1 MSRAKS
7 IKSIL
12 DGISTARLNFLE
24 RVEDSRLLEQRIQ
37 SVHDE
42 VMRTYQEPEINNL
55 QETYE
60 VVAAR
65 RGLAPKDVEAVEGI
79 IARRAGGG
87 AGEGFLDS
95 VAQRLRAFK
104 TDFNESVLGKTDQ
117 RSLGQQ
123 IERDISGSK
132 GGSKATLSSKIA
144 SNRSYLTGLVTGAG
158 PLGVLGLAAWFANN
172 DYDPTPEELQEVI
185 DGLDAARA
193 NKEST
198 FKIGDTVYDVPDI
211 PQKELTGFRK
221 AYSDAVKAGEPDF
234 EYTTKDG
241 VTRLYSTE
249 MKTNDPDVVFART
262 EKNNGSLMT
271 PREGYRHGTE
281 VNGQKVSL
289 WEAAKN
295 ALMSEEAQDQARIRQ
310 QAIENM
316 PPMPGTNVSTNP
328 KEDSKNVEITIINQ
342 GTDKAEAPPVD
353 QSTPYQR
360 KQQLKQFDQGLEESD
375 NFFLPVRKGE
385 AEGGMQEQQD
395 MPVDTYPNIPPEEMA
410 AVEAS
415 QLPDEEME
423 TNYLDFVID
432 ESLNDEEQMYLM
444 NALESDPRLSQIFD
458 KVLDTASEFSGAGEV
473 DGPGTGVSDSI
484 PARLSDG
491 EFVITKKATD
501 AIGAD
506 NLQQMMDDAERAY
519 DGGYQLKPMA
529 FGGVVEDEELEDSNK
544 DYLSKTDEEIK
555 KVMIGAN
562 RMPSVR

>member
-65 RGLAPKDVEAVEGI
+65 RGLTPEDIKAVEDIVG
-79 IARRAGGG
+79 RQAGGG
-87 AGEGFLDS
+87 AGEGFIGEM
-95 VAQRLRAFK
+95 AQDLRSAK
-104 TDFNESVLGKTDQ
+104 RQVKDFFTGESSL
-117 RSLGQQ
+117 SLGQQ
-123 IERDISGSK
+123 IARDIAGEK
-132 GGSKATLSSKIA
+132 GGAKATVDARDKNVRTKAL
-144 SNRSYLTGLVTGAG
+144 GLLA
-158 PLGVLGLAAWFANN
+158 VLGTVAWYENN

-249 MKTNDPDVVFART
+249 MKTNDPDVVFARI

-360 KQQLKQFDQGLEESD
+360 RQQIKQFDQGLEESD

>member
-42 VMRTYQEPEINNL
+42 VNRTYLEPDINTL

-60 VVAAR
+60 VVADR
-65 RGLAPKDVEAVEGI
+65 RGLTPEDVKAVEGI
-79 IARRAGGG
+79 VARRAGGG
-87 AGEGFLDS
+87 AGEG
-95 VAQRLRAFK
+95 
-104 TDFNESVLGKTDQ
+104 VLGEMAQDL
-117 RSLGQQ
+117 RSAKRQVKDFFTGESSLSVGQQ
-123 IERDISGSK
+123 ISRDISGEK
-132 GGSKATLSSKIA
+132 GGAKATVDARDKNVRTKAL
-144 SNRSYLTGLVTGAG
+144 GLLA
-158 PLGVLGLAAWFANN
+158 VLGTVAWYENN

-211 PQKELTGFRK
+211 PQKELTGFKK
-221 AYSDAVKAGEPDF
+221 AYSNAVKAGEPDF

-249 MKTNDPDVVFART
+249 MKTNDPDVVFARI

-360 KQQLKQFDQGLEESD
+360 KQQIKQFDQGLEESD

-395 MPVDTYPNIPPEEMA
+395 MPVDTYPNIPPDEMA
-410 AVEAS
+410 EVEAS
-415 QLPDEEME
+415 QLPDDEME
-423 TNYLDFVID
+423 EGYLDYVVD
-432 ESLNDEEQMYLM
+432 ESLDNEEQDYLM
-444 NALESDPRLSQIFD
+444 NALEADPKLSQIFD
-458 KVLDTASEFSGAGEV
+458 KVIDTASEFSGAGEV
-473 DGPGTGVSDSI
+473 EGPGTGVSDSI

-506 NLQQMMDDAERAY
+506 NLQAMMDEAERA
-519 DGGYQLKPMA
+519 DDSGQKLRLA
-529 FGGVVEDEELEDSNK
+529 FGGMAEKEDELEDSK

-555 KVMIGAN
+555 KVMIGSN

>member
-42 VMRTYQEPEINNL
+42 VMRTYQEPGINNL

-65 RGLAPKDVEAVEGI
+65 RGLTPKDVEAVEGI
-79 IARRAGGG
+79 IARKAGGG
-87 AGEGFLDS
+87 AEESFIGEMARD
-95 VAQRLRAFK
+95 LRSAK
-104 TDFNESVLGKTDQ
+104 RQVKDFFTGESSL
-117 RSLGQQ
+117 SLGQQ
-123 IERDISGSK
+123 IARDIAGEK
-132 GGSKATLSSKIA
+132 GGAKATVDAVDKNVRTKAL
-144 SNRSYLTGLVTGAG
+144 GLLA
-158 PLGVLGLAAWFANN
+158 VLGTVAWYENN

-221 AYSDAVKAGEPDF
+221 AYSDAVKAGKPDF

-249 MKTNDPDVVFART
+249 MKTNDPDVVFARI

-271 PREGYRHGTE
+271 PREGYRHGSG

-360 KQQLKQFDQGLEESD
+360 RQQIKQFDQGLEESD
-375 NFFLPVRKGE
+375 NFFLPVRKRE

-506 NLQQMMDDAERAY
+506 NLQRMMDDAERAY

-529 FGGVVEDEELEDSNK
+529 FGGVVEDDDELEDSKK
-544 DYLSKTDEEIK
+544 DYLSKTDEEIR

-562 RMPSVR
+562 KMPSVR